1 MVISVAMSRLHSFP
15 SKSGTSPGRQVRHY
29 KVTSSQSEHPLVTQ
43 SHLTHCHSLSDQAN
57 PRKQLGQ
64 KNSSSPDLGFS
75 FIVYYVVAF
84 GGQFAKGEKHARPP
98 F

>member
-43 SHLTHCHSLSDQAN
+43 SHLTHFHSLSDQAN
-57 PRKQLGQ
+57 PASQSGQ
-64 KNSSSPDLGFS
+64 INSCTPDNGLS
-75 FIVYYVVAF
+75 AVVYALVAF
-84 GGQFAKGEKHARPP
+84 KGQFVKGEKHLRPP